1 MLGRLR
7 PYLLHA
13 YLLTYT
19 PLLLVADAHTTSIWQ
34 QYGLGALT
42 FVVLFAGCRILPRHD
57 RLQVWLLVVCATG
70 FEVLGSLILGI
81 YVYRFH
87 NLPLYVPP
95 GHGLVYLFGLT
106 AMATPLLRRHL
117 DAARWVVTI
126 AAGAWAVAGL
136 FLLPALTGRLDAVG
150 ALCFPIF
157 AWFVFR
163 SPRAGLFIAI
173 FVAVAELELVGT
185 AAGTW
190 TWLAIQPYSHIPSG
204 NPPSVIAGG
213 YCVIDASV
221 LVVLAAWRRLSRLR
235 GSGLLPDPLPPGQ
248 PAEA

>member
-1 MLGRLR
+1 MLVRLR
-7 PYLLHA
+7 PYWLHA

-19 PLLLVADAHTTSIWQ
+19 PLLLLADSRDTSIWQ

-42 FVVLFAGCRILPRHD
+42 FLVLYLGTRLLPKED

-70 FEVLGSLILGI
+70 FEILGSLIWGVYI
-81 YVYRFH
+81 YRFH

-106 AMATPLLRRHL
+106 AMGTPLLRTRL
-117 DAARWVVTI
+117 QAARWIVLTV
-126 AAGAWAVAGL
+126 AAAWALAGL
-136 FLLPALTGRLDAVG
+136 FVLPAYTGRVDAVG
-150 ALCFPIF
+150 ALCFPTF
-157 AWFVFR
+157 AWFVLR

-173 FVAVAELELVGT
+173 FVAVAELEIVGT
-185 AAGTW
+185 GVGTW
-190 TWLAIQPYSHIPSG
+190 TWLAVQPHTHIPSG

-213 YCVIDASV
+213 YCIIDASV
-221 LVVLAAWRRLSRLR
+221 LVLM
-235 GSGLLPDPLPPGQ
+235 SGLRKLSALGRPPRPATAPVAA